1 MTCRNL
7 LQVDP
12 WGDLR
17 RPCKSCEQSCQPRD
31 TLARPCLD
39 WGGLCC
45 LGSGTTEGRAFS
57 AWYTWKGAVW
67 TQDYRAPGGKRLCGR
82 RVPVLLVE
90 RRCVDA
96 GSPCSWFLAV
106 GVSWASRAAARP
118 GRLVA
123 TLCPALLSI
132 TRGSSRCFCQSL
144 WSSWSPW
151 GCGRCQQPSDNV
163 ESLMGEGCGG
173 RAEAVHTQS
182 ARHPWAPL
190 AESPFLLDANCTS
203 GYSVDVHFPG
213 GRRPRV
219 QGVEGL
225 PLPRRSWPM
234 VPHPAA
240 LGFWPESKFLSGSVG
255 ACHILSCPLPAPLC
269 WLHSSATVGAASLTL
284 VTPRSAPTPFSV

>member
-1 MTCRNL
+1 MTSG
-7 LQVDP
+7 DP
-12 WGDLR
+12 ASPVSRAVNPATPWPDPAWTGAASAAWGLAPR
-17 RPCKSCEQSCQPRD
+17 RAGLSLPGTRGK
-31 TLARPCLD
+31 
-39 WGGLCC
+39 GLC
-45 LGSGTTEGRAFS
+45 GR
-57 AWYTWKGAVW
+57 
-67 TQDYRAPGGKRLCGR
+67 TQGYRAPGGKRLCGC

-90 RRCVDA
+90 RRYVDA

-240 LGFWPESKFLSGSVG
+240 LGFWPESKFLSGSAG